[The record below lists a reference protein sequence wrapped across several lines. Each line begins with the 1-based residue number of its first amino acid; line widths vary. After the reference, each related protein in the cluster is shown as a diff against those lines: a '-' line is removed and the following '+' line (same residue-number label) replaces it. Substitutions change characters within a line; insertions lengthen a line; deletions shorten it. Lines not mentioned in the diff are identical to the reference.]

1 MIKQV
6 LGCCFMAVTMLL
18 SPLLLA
24 AEVSSVTACKPD
36 GEIWLCA
43 TWKDGRTGVYRSKN
57 YISSV
62 EFKGAVEAD
71 SMANANPASTVKMA
85 DKATQKPNY
94 TLQLLACNAGSCR
107 EGLKQLQQ
115 IPNSRM
121 VELKQNNALWQV
133 LLVGEYGS
141 IKTAQQ
147 AAAELM
153 ETYKLRDK
161 PWVRTLD
168 SVSRRQVSN

>member
-1 MIKQV
+1 MIKQL
-6 LGCCFMAVTMLL
+6 LGCCLLVVTMLL
-18 SPLLLA
+18 SPLMLA

-36 GEIWLCA
+36 GEVWLCA
-43 TWKDGRTGVYRSKN
+43 TWKDGRTGVYRSKS

-71 SMANANPASTVKMA
+71 SIANASPESTVKMT
-85 DKATQKPNY
+85 DQATHAANY
-94 TLQLLACNAGSCR
+94 TLQLLACNADTCR
-107 EGLKQLQQ
+107 DTLQQLQQ
-115 IPNSRM
+115 IPDSRV
-121 VELKQNNALWQV
+121 VELKQNNSLWQV
-133 LLVGEYGS
+133 LLVGHYGS

>member
-1 MIKQV
+1 MSKQV
-6 LGCCFMAVTMLL
+6 LGCFCLAVTMLL
-18 SPLLLA
+18 SPLLFA

-36 GEIWLCA
+36 GEVWLCA

-62 EFKGAVEAD
+62 EFKGAVEED

-85 DKATQKPNY
+85 DKATQKSSY
-94 TLQLLACNAGSCR
+94 TLQLLACNAASCSDA
-107 EGLKQLQQ
+107 LKQLQQ
-115 IPNSRM
+115 IPDSRV

-153 ETYKLRDK
+153 GTYKLRDK

-168 SVSRRQVSN
+168 SVSRRRVGN